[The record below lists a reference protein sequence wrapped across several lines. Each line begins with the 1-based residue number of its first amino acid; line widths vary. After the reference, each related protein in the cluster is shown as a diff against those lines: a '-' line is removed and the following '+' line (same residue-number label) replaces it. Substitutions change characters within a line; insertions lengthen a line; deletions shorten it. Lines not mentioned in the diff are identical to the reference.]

1 MKVVIVVG
9 IVTVVLFIVFMTWSL
24 CVVSGRENDDEE
36 QMKYLKG
43 MKKKDDDVPM

>member
-1 MKVVIVVG
+1 MKAVIVVG
-9 IVTVVLFIVFMTWSL
+9 IVIVVLLLTVMNWSL

-43 MKKKDDDVPM
+43 IKKKDDDVPM

>member
-1 MKVVIVVG
+1 MVIVVG
-9 IVTVVLFIVFMTWSL
+9 IVIVVFLIGVIDVSL
-24 CVVSGRENDDEE
+24 CVVASRYDNDDEE

>member
-1 MKVVIVVG
+1 MKVVIVVS

-24 CVVSGRENDDEE
+24 CVVSSGENDDEE

-43 MKKKDDDVPM
+43 MKKDNDVPM